1 MEIDIV
7 TEGKKYR
14 YKQICML
21 DGATAVRPFT
31 FTSVF
36 AA

>member
-7 TEGKKYR
+7 TEGKKYH

-21 DGATAVRPFT
+21 DGVTAVRPFS
-31 FTSVF
+31 FISVF